1 MTFGVDSS
9 HLIEN
14 MLKDRM
20 LLNSAAF
27 QQNVA
32 PVKKLLFERD
42 FKF

>member
-14 MLKDRM
+14 LVKDRM

-32 PVKKLLFERD
+32 PVITM
-42 FKF
+42 